1 MAEIVPI
8 VSEALEAFVRDNLP
22 SQRGFGEDLQASNV
36 IMPVLDITPTAEGT
50 QTPQYLQTAWD
61 FSTEHQNFTN
71 LITAGT
77 SLISTTGFWKVD
89 FTFVPNTSV
98 TGTRSLRINDGT
110 TSKEIWA
117 NKVGTGSTAAA
128 VILEESFIVFLRAGD
143 SLIWVSD
150 TSSYYAD
157 IWWPQVADV
166 NGNLTNPL
174 GFTPQ

>member
-1 MAEIVPI
+1 LDMT
-8 VSEALEAFVRDNLP
+8 
-22 SQRGFGEDLQASNV
+22 AS
-36 IMPVLDITPTAEGT
+36 AQGT
-50 QTPQYLQTAWD
+50 ETPQYLQTAWD
-61 FSTEHQNFTN
+61 FSTNHQNFTN
-71 LITAGT
+71 LITTGT

-89 FTFVPNTSV
+89 FTFTPNTSV

-150 TSSYYAD
+150 TASYYSD
-157 IWWPQVADV
+157 IWWRQVADV